1 MMSETTRNVQPVI
14 SDLGKPGSGELVP
27 SRYAVRVGDVDVV
40 LISDGIL
47 PLPTST
53 MSTNV
58 SEADRNAW
66 FDGRFLQ
73 RDMFDW
79 ALNIALV
86 RSGERLILIDSG
98 VGDGFE
104 YFTRAGKSVMRLESA
119 GIDLSALTDIVITH
133 MHMDHVGGLNVDGV
147 KAKLRPDVRIHVSA
161 AEVAFWKNPDFSKT
175 VMPETVPP
183 ALRKAAEFVTL
194 YGEHIVQF
202 DQTVE
207 VAAGVSARVTGGHTP
222 GTASWTS
229 HRTAK
234 ADVRGR
240 CDLRSQLRS
249 SRVANGFEHDPETA
263 AAVRI
268 ALFNEAAE
276 TGALLAAAH
285 VAFPS
290 IGHIARNGDGFR
302 FVPVLGLLITGHGSV
317 FDDHDETAACRRHG
331 AGKARRLSRRAVL
344 HAAVNSHSYASPRT
358 ASHNHPPAATGY
370 RPASRPARACRHA
383 ESRSGRRC
391 AALRPDRA

>member
-1 MMSETTRNVQPVI
+1 MSQTTRNVQPVI
-14 SDLGKPGSGELVP
+14 ANLGKEGSGELVP

-40 LISDGIL
+40 LISDGVL

-58 SEADRNAW
+58 SEADRNEW

-104 YFTRAGKSVMRLESA
+104 YFTRAGQSVMRLESA
-119 GIDLSALTDIVITH
+119 GIDLAAITDIVVTH

-147 KAKLRPDVRIHVSA
+147 KAKLSPDVRIHVSA
-161 AEVAFWKNPDFSKT
+161 REVAFWKNPDFSKT

-183 ALRKAAEFVTL
+183 ALRKAAETFVKL
-194 YGEHIVQF
+194 YSENIVQF

-207 VAAGVSARVTGGHTP
+207 VAVGVSARVTGGHTP
-222 GTASWTS
+222 G
-229 HRTAK
+229 HCVV
-234 ADVRGR
+234 DVESNGEKLTFVG
-240 CDLRSQLRS
+240 DAIFEVNFDHPEWQ
-249 SRVANGFEHDPETA
+249 NGFEHEPEVA
-263 AAVRI
+263 ADVRI
-268 ALFNEAAE
+268 ALLNEAAE

-290 IGHIARNGDGFR
+290 IGHIAKNGGGFR
-302 FVPVLGLLITGHGSV
+302 FVPVLW
-317 FDDHDETAACRRHG
+317 D
-331 AGKARRLSRRAVL
+331 
-344 HAAVNSHSYASPRT
+344 Y
-358 ASHNHPPAATGY
+358 
-370 RPASRPARACRHA
+370 
-383 ESRSGRRC
+383 
-391 AALRPDRA
+391 

>member
-1 MMSETTRNVQPVI
+1 MTKATRNVQPVTAN
-14 SDLGKPGSGELVP
+14 LGKAGSVELVP

-58 SEADRNAW
+58 SEADRNEW

-104 YFTRAGKSVMRLESA
+104 YFTRAGRSVMRLESA
-119 GIDLSALTDIVITH
+119 GIDLATITDIVITH

-147 KAKLRPDVRIHVSA
+147 KARLRQDVRIHVSA
-161 AEVAFWKNPDFSKT
+161 AEVEFWKSPDFSKT
-175 VMPETVPP
+175 VMPEAVPP
-183 ALRKAAEFVTL
+183 ALRKAAAKFTEL
-194 YGEHIVQF
+194 YSENIMQF

-207 VAAGVSARVTGGHTP
+207 VATGVSARVTGGHTP
-222 GTASWTS
+222 GHCVVDVASNGEKLTFAGDAIFEVGFDNPDW
-229 HRTAK
+229 
-234 ADVRGR
+234 
-240 CDLRSQLRS
+240 Q
-249 SRVANGFEHDPETA
+249 NGFEHDPDVA
-263 AAVRI
+263 ADVRI
-268 ALFNEAAE
+268 ALLTDAAE

-290 IGHIARNGDGFR
+290 IGHVARNGKGFR
-302 FVPVLGLLITGHGSV
+302 FVPVQW
-317 FDDHDETAACRRHG
+317 D
-331 AGKARRLSRRAVL
+331 
-344 HAAVNSHSYASPRT
+344 Y
-358 ASHNHPPAATGY
+358 
-370 RPASRPARACRHA
+370 
-383 ESRSGRRC
+383 
-391 AALRPDRA
+391 

>member
-1 MMSETTRNVQPVI
+1 MSETTRNVQPVTAR
-14 SDLGKPGSGELVP
+14 LGKEGSGELVP

-58 SEADRNAW
+58 SQADRNEW

-73 RDMFDW
+73 RDVFDW

-104 YFTRAGKSVMRLESA
+104 YFTRAGRSVMRLESS
-119 GIDLSALTDIVITH
+119 GIDLAAITDIVITH

-147 KAKLRPDVRIHVSA
+147 KAKLRPDVRIHVAA
-161 AEVAFWKNPDFSKT
+161 AEVAFWKNPDFSRT
-175 VMPETVPP
+175 VMPEAVPP
-183 ALRKAAEFVTL
+183 ALRKAAAKFAEL
-194 YGEHIVQF
+194 YSENIVPF
-202 DQTVE
+202 DQAVE

-222 GTASWTS
+222 GHCVVDVASNGEKLTFVGDAIFEVGFDQPEW
-229 HRTAK
+229 
-234 ADVRGR
+234 
-240 CDLRSQLRS
+240 Q
-249 SRVANGFEHDPETA
+249 NGFEHDPEA
-263 AAVRI
+263 AVDVRI
-268 ALFNEAAE
+268 ALLNEAAE

-290 IGHIARNGDGFR
+290 IGHIAKNGKVFR
-302 FVPVLGLLITGHGSV
+302 FVPVQW
-317 FDDHDETAACRRHG
+317 D
-331 AGKARRLSRRAVL
+331 
-344 HAAVNSHSYASPRT
+344 Y
-358 ASHNHPPAATGY
+358 
-370 RPASRPARACRHA
+370 
-383 ESRSGRRC
+383 
-391 AALRPDRA
+391 

>member
-1 MMSETTRNVQPVI
+1 MSNAARNVQPVTAR
-14 SDLGKPGSGELVP
+14 LGKEGSGELVP

-58 SEADRNAW
+58 SEADRNEW
-66 FDGRFLQ
+66 FDGHFLQ

-86 RSGERLILIDSG
+86 RSGDRLILIDAG

-104 YFTRAGKSVMRLESA
+104 YFTRAGQSVMRLESA
-119 GIDLSALTDIVITH
+119 GIDLAAITDIVLTH

-147 KAKLRPDVRIHVSA
+147 RARLRPDVRIHVSA
-161 AEVAFWKNPDFSKT
+161 AEVEFWKNPDFSKT

-183 ALRKAAEFVTL
+183 ALRKAAAKFVKL
-194 YGEHIVQF
+194 YSENIVQF
-202 DQTVE
+202 DRTVE

-222 GTASWTS
+222 GHCVVDIASKGEKLTFAGDAIFAVGFDNPGW
-229 HRTAK
+229 
-234 ADVRGR
+234 
-240 CDLRSQLRS
+240 Q
-249 SRVANGFEHDPETA
+249 NGFEHDPEGA
-263 AAVRI
+263 VDVRI
-268 ALFNEAAE
+268 ALLNEAAE

-290 IGHIARNGDGFR
+290 IGHVAKNGDGFR
-302 FVPVLGLLITGHGSV
+302 FVPVPW
-317 FDDHDETAACRRHG
+317 D
-331 AGKARRLSRRAVL
+331 
-344 HAAVNSHSYASPRT
+344 Y
-358 ASHNHPPAATGY
+358 
-370 RPASRPARACRHA
+370 
-383 ESRSGRRC
+383 
-391 AALRPDRA
+391 

>member
-1 MMSETTRNVQPVI
+1 MNETTRNVQPVTAR
-14 SDLGKPGSGELVP
+14 LGKEGSGELVS

-58 SEADRNAW
+58 SEADRNDW

-86 RSGERLILIDSG
+86 RSGDRLILIDSG

-104 YFTRAGKSVMRLESA
+104 YFTRAGQSVMRLETA
-119 GIDLSALTDIVITH
+119 GIDLAAITDIVITH

-147 KAKLRPDVRIHVSA
+147 RAKLRPDVRIHVAA

-183 ALRKAAEFVTL
+183 ALRKAAAKFVEL
-194 YGEHIVQF
+194 YGENIVQF

-222 GTASWTS
+222 GHCVVDVASKGEKLTFVGDAIFEVGFDHPDW
-229 HRTAK
+229 
-234 ADVRGR
+234 
-240 CDLRSQLRS
+240 Q
-249 SRVANGFEHDPETA
+249 NGFEHEPEVA
-263 AAVRI
+263 VDVRI
-268 ALFNEAAE
+268 ALLNEAAE
-276 TGALLAAAH
+276 TGAMLAAAH

-290 IGHIARNGDGFR
+290 IGHIAKNGEAFR
-302 FVPVLGLLITGHGSV
+302 FVPVQW
-317 FDDHDETAACRRHG
+317 D
-331 AGKARRLSRRAVL
+331 
-344 HAAVNSHSYASPRT
+344 Y
-358 ASHNHPPAATGY
+358 
-370 RPASRPARACRHA
+370 
-383 ESRSGRRC
+383 
-391 AALRPDRA
+391 

>member
-1 MMSETTRNVQPVI
+1 MSETTRNVQPVTAR
-14 SDLGKPGSGELVP
+14 LGKEGSGELVP

-58 SEADRNAW
+58 SQADRNEW

-104 YFTRAGKSVMRLESA
+104 YFTRAGRSVMRLETA
-119 GIDLSALTDIVITH
+119 GIDLAAITDIVITH

-147 KAKLRPDVRIHVSA
+147 KAKLRPDVRIHVAA
-161 AEVAFWKNPDFSKT
+161 AEVAFWKNPDFSRT
-175 VMPETVPP
+175 VMPEAVPP
-183 ALRKAAEFVTL
+183 ALRKAAARFAEL
-194 YGEHIVQF
+194 YSENIVPF
-202 DQTVE
+202 DQAVE

-222 GTASWTS
+222 GHCVVDVASNGEKLTFVGDAIFEVGFDHPEW
-229 HRTAK
+229 
-234 ADVRGR
+234 
-240 CDLRSQLRS
+240 Q
-249 SRVANGFEHDPETA
+249 NGFEHDPEA
-263 AAVRI
+263 AVAVRI
-268 ALFNEAAE
+268 ALLNEAAE

-290 IGHIARNGDGFR
+290 IGHIAKNGKVFR
-302 FVPVLGLLITGHGSV
+302 FVPVQW
-317 FDDHDETAACRRHG
+317 D
-331 AGKARRLSRRAVL
+331 
-344 HAAVNSHSYASPRT
+344 Y
-358 ASHNHPPAATGY
+358 
-370 RPASRPARACRHA
+370 
-383 ESRSGRRC
+383 
-391 AALRPDRA
+391 

>member
-1 MMSETTRNVQPVI
+1 MSATIHNVRPVT
-14 SDLGKPGSGELVP
+14 DNLGRAGSGELVP

-40 LISDGIL
+40 LISDGVL

-104 YFTRAGKSVMRLESA
+104 YFTRAGQSMMRLESA
-119 GIDLSALTDIVITH
+119 GIDLAAITDIVITH

-147 KAKLRPDVRIHVSA
+147 KARLRPDVRIHVSA
-161 AEVAFWKNPDFSKT
+161 KEVAFWKDPDFSKT

-183 ALRKAAEFVTL
+183 ALRKAAAKFVER
-194 YGEHIVQF
+194 YRENIVPF
-202 DQTVE
+202 DQRVE
-207 VAAGVSARVTGGHTP
+207 IAAGVSARVTGGHTP
-222 GTASWTS
+222 GHCVIDVASQGEKLTFVGDAIFEVNFDHPDW
-229 HRTAK
+229 
-234 ADVRGR
+234 
-240 CDLRSQLRS
+240 Q
-249 SRVANGFEHDPETA
+249 NGFEHDPEA
-263 AAVRI
+263 SVDVRI
-268 ALFNEAAE
+268 ALLREAAE
-276 TGALLAAAH
+276 TGAMLAAAH

-290 IGHIARNGDGFR
+290 IGHIAKNGDRFR
-302 FVPVLGLLITGHGSV
+302 FVPVTW
-317 FDDHDETAACRRHG
+317 D
-331 AGKARRLSRRAVL
+331 
-344 HAAVNSHSYASPRT
+344 Y
-358 ASHNHPPAATGY
+358 
-370 RPASRPARACRHA
+370 
-383 ESRSGRRC
+383 
-391 AALRPDRA
+391 